1 MRPLITSL
9 LAKLAEVHC
18 GFNKIE
24 EIIQIYE
31 ETREN
36 ADERF
41 QLIYGEAITLTNKL
55 ALCWQQKNRN
65 NIPSEAV

>member
-1 MRPLITSL
+1 MQPLITNL
-9 LAKLAEVHC
+9 QAKLAEVYY

-31 ETREN
+31 ETRED

-41 QLIYGEAITLTNKL
+41 QLVYGEVVTLTNKFDTEEK
-55 ALCWQQKNRN
+55 KNMFFLTEDK
-65 NIPSEAV
+65 SE

>member
-1 MRPLITSL
+1 MRPSITSL
-9 LAKLAEVHC
+9 LAKLAEGHC

-24 EIIQIYE
+24 EKIQIYE

-55 ALCWQQKNRN
+55 ALC
-65 NIPSEAV
+65 

>member
-24 EIIQIYE
+24 GIIQIYE

-55 ALCWQQKNRN
+55 ALC
-65 NIPSEAV
+65 